1 MLQSH
6 ENICISVYNE
16 SLICPGCR
24 ILDHRLV
31 EQCVE
36 NLCHKGCRAVWG
48 DIAALDAGHVLPEA
62 KGLSADEIRAVVRE
76 LKAIMAVYEGTCAA
90 G

>member
-1 MLQSH
+1 M
-6 ENICISVYNE
+6 
-16 SLICPGCR
+16 
-24 ILDHRLV
+24 
-31 EQCVE
+31 
-36 NLCHKGCRAVWG
+36 WG